1 MEIWLVRHAVTDANL
16 EGRLQGR
23 LEYPLSKEGR
33 RQALSLARR
42 LKKQPFYAFFSSDLQ
57 RTKETSLLISS
68 LKKGPRP
75 LYSPLLREYCFGQIQ
90 GLTKNEIRARYPLL
104 ADRLQHDFYHTEIP
118 GAEGL
123 PGLFRRVRIFYR
135 FLSRLAAKK
144 SCSRPVLVVSHGRFL
159 QAFVIHFL
167 KYDLRESWPFSFNP
181 ASLTILEG
189 NFRNKKRLILFNDT
203 CHLEG
208 AGI

>member
-1 MEIWLVRHAVTDANL
+1 MKIWLVRHAVTDANL
-16 EGRLQGR
+16 EGRLQGQ

-33 RQALSLARR
+33 RQALALARR
-42 LKKQPFYAFFSSDLQ
+42 LKKQSFCAFFSSDLQ
-57 RTKETSLLISS
+57 RTKETSRLISS
-68 LKKGPRP
+68 LQKGPRP
-75 LYSPLLREYCFGQIQ
+75 LYSSLLQEYCFGKIQ
-90 GLTKNEIRARYPLL
+90 GLTKSEIRAGYPLL

-135 FLSRLAAKK
+135 FLSRFAEKN
-144 SCSRPVLVVSHGRFL
+144 SCLQPVLVVSHGRFL

-167 KYDLRESWPFSFNP
+167 KYDLREPWPFSFSP

-189 NFRNKKRLILFNDT
+189 DFRNKRRLKLFNDT
-203 CHLEG
+203 CHLEQPG
-208 AGI
+208 M